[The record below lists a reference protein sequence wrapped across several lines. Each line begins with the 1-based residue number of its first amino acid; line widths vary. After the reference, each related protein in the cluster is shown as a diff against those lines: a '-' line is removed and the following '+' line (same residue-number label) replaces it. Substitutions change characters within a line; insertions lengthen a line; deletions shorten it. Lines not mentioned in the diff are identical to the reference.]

1 MSIIKKINIIIAL
14 AFIAIVLLFMQ
25 FVFKPTNSK
34 NSKYSD
40 INQVALVYRY
50 TNYSWGKTDYLYI
63 LTEDGKVYYENL
75 IVNAEKYEDLGE
87 DSLALVLSIFGD
99 ASKIKY
105 QSDTF
110 PYELKDELYSIDYD
124 TVSLE
129 SESSAIID
137 GGDRYYYCLV
147 LSQSEYRLV
156 KICQNG
162 YKISVPTNEKLMEI
176 CEYIDNI
183 IKKI

>member
-1 MSIIKKINIIIAL
+1 M
-14 AFIAIVLLFMQ
+14 IVLIFTIMVLLLIL
-25 FVFKPTNSK
+25 FVFKQSENKS
-34 NSKYSD
+34 NKYYD

-50 TNYSWGKTDYLYI
+50 TNYSWGRKDYLYI
-63 LTEDGKVYYENL
+63 LTEDGNVYYENL
-75 IVNAEKYEDLGE
+75 MENAEKYDDLGE

-99 ASKIKY
+99 TSKIKY
-105 QSDTF
+105 QSESF

-124 TVSLE
+124 TVSME

-156 KICQNG
+156 KICQKG
-162 YKISVPTNEKLMEI
+162 YKISVPTNTKLMEI

>member
-1 MSIIKKINIIIAL
+1 MRNIKKENKVIMLIFTIL
-14 AFIAIVLLFMQ
+14 VLLLII
-25 FVFKPTNSK
+25 FVFRPSENKSN
-34 NSKYSD
+34 KYSD

-63 LTEDGKVYYENL
+63 LTEDGNVYYENL
-75 IVNAEKYEDLGE
+75 MENAEKYDDLGE

-99 ASKIKY
+99 TSKIKY
-105 QSDTF
+105 QSESF
-110 PYELKDELYSIDYD
+110 MNEFKDELYSIDYD

-156 KICQNG
+156 KICQKG
-162 YKISVPTNEKLMEI
+162 YRIYVPTNAKLMEI
-176 CEYIDNI
+176 CEYIDNN
-183 IKKI
+183 IKKS